1 MASRTVTVIIAGESK
16 KAVAAF
22 NKAEGAAGKFKT
34 ALKLG
39 AAAAVGLGVALG
51 AKALSNAIE
60 LEKQLSEVA
69 TLLPNLTEEGF
80 DKLRDS
86 VLALSD
92 EMGIATNDVVPALY
106 QAISAG
112 VPEENVIDFMRIAS
126 EAAIGGVTEL
136 ETAVDGITSVVNAYG
151 EEAIGA
157 QEASDLM
164 FTAVKLGK
172 TDFESL
178 SAALFNIVPTAASM
192 GVKFEEIAAAMAVMT
207 AQGVPTKIATTQL
220 RALFVEAAKEGSV
233 LADEIEN
240 VAGESFTALI
250 EAGVPVHEILSKVR
264 DSMPDDAFRNLFSS
278 VEAAGAALLITGPN
292 AEAMD
297 EALAAMNES
306 AGATSAAFETIA
318 DTSAHKMQEAQ
329 NRLNNLF
336 TKAGSKLLPVFADAL
351 DHVLKAIEFLTP
363 HIEALVKE
371 LGDELGP
378 TIQTI
383 SDDILPVLSAVVEAL
398 WPVVKLI
405 FGLIMAQV
413 TLLFSTIKNT
423 VDLIAALFRGDWAA
437 AWEALQNQA
446 TAVLDFI
453 MDYLSVWGEAILSVF
468 EIFGVDLGAI
478 WDGIW
483 SGATRSVTGFLRF
496 FKNDVPRFFKGS
508 VNAIISIFEAIPNAF
523 IHGINAVIRAWN
535 AMEFRVPQIGVGPF
549 KTPSFTIGTPDV
561 RLLSGVTLPALPRAA
576 SCARRRAGVQC
587 A

>member
-69 TLLPNLTEEGF
+69 TLLPDLTEEGF

-126 EAAIGGVTEL
+126 KAAIGGVTDL
-136 ETAVDGITSVVNAYG
+136 EVAVDGITSVVNAYG

-172 TDFESL
+172 TDFEKL

-233 LADEIEN
+233 LADEIQN
-240 VAGESFTALI
+240 VAGDSFTALI
-250 EAGVPVHEILSKVR
+250 EAGVPVHEILDKVR

-292 AEAMD
+292 AKAMD
-297 EALAAMNES
+297 DALQAMNES
-306 AGATSAAFETIA
+306 AGATSAAFDTISE
-318 DTSAHKMQEAQ
+318 TSAHKMQEAQ
-329 NRLNNLF
+329 TRLNNLF
-336 TKAGSKLLPVFADAL
+336 TKAGSELLPLLADTLGYVL
-351 DHVLKAIEFLTP
+351 DAIEFLTP
-363 HIEALVKE
+363 HIEGLVK
-371 LGDELGP
+371 
-378 TIQTI
+378 
-383 SDDILPVLSAVVEAL
+383 
-398 WPVVKLI
+398 
-405 FGLIMAQV
+405 
-413 TLLFSTIKNT
+413 
-423 VDLIAALFRGDWAA
+423 
-437 AWEALQNQA
+437 
-446 TAVLDFI
+446 
-453 MDYLSVWGEAILSVF
+453 
-468 EIFGVDLGAI
+468 DLGR
-478 WDGIW
+478 W
-483 SGATRSVTGFLRF
+483 T
-496 FKNDVPRFFKGS
+496 
-508 VNAIISIFEAIPNAF
+508 
-523 IHGINAVIRAWN
+523 
-535 AMEFRVPQIGVGPF
+535 
-549 KTPSFTIGTPDV
+549 
-561 RLLSGVTLPALPRAA
+561 
-576 SCARRRAGVQC
+576 
-587 A
+587 